1 MAEQKEPQ
9 VMRLALTKPS
19 QFSFNGSN
27 GPVTGWK
34 FTSLDGEEF
43 NTFSKDLVEAWEKAG
58 LVGKETDYKVAP
70 NSNPKY
76 PAKLVGIPGVF
87 EGRQGGGGGWRG
99 GSSGPM
105 LTDRQA
111 ALFAALQTGDPLWQV
126 RADAFLAWLGKAGQP
141 SSDGISRSDTS
152 EKPAS
157 PAASTENDRSA
168 GVEAFLNSFASDVW
182 PNKPKVVEKFL
193 EGILTEFETPTL
205 NDLTDDEVNQV
216 VARLEAMKA

>member
-1 MAEQKEPQ
+1 MVRLQVEELLLWRGRLGPDGPAAREVPGTLTSPHVESEAIMAEQKEPQ

-111 ALFAALQTGDPLWQV
+111 ALFAALQNGAPL
-126 RADAFLAWLGKAGQP
+126 GQ
-141 SSDGISRSDTS
+141 G
-152 EKPAS
+152 
-157 PAASTENDRSA
+157 
-168 GVEAFLNSFASDVW
+168 G
-182 PNKPKVVEKFL
+182 
-193 EGILTEFETPTL
+193 
-205 NDLTDDEVNQV
+205 
-216 VARLEAMKA
+216 